1 MPVTNNFKVVDYI
14 GNNVL
19 ARLVNSLTMVH
30 TANRDWET
38 PWNPEMGFKIGDT
51 VRIRKPVYFTTA
63 EGAALSLQAV
73 DERQETLTISYQDH
87 VDVAFTSVEY
97 QRFLQDPETNVYEGA
112 AQALANK
119 VDSRIIQTGL
129 NRISRA
135 VGTAGSGITSFAI
148 PNQAI
153 TMQRQYAVVN
163 SRYMCFNPTDAG
175 TLRNALQNS
184 FNVPFNTEI
193 SQQAIIGNMG
203 GHDMYEDQNM
213 LLHTTGTFPGTPLVM
228 GGSQTGSTINIDG
241 FGGGTPTVFKK
252 GDIITFD
259 GVYAVNPVNKN
270 QIATGSGGLMQF
282 VVTADVV
289 SSAGSAAVPIEP
301 AIEIDGPYQNVTAAP
316 ADNAPVHCLGV
327 TVNGTA
333 VQYTT
338 NFVYSPDCFTFACV
352 PGPIMMGA
360 PYSKVFTDADTGI
373 SIRLNIV
380 YTPNTDQDILRF
392 DVFHGN
398 QVFGQFGTKM
408 IG

>member
-1 MPVTNNFKVVDYI
+1 MAVTNNFKVVDYI

-38 PWNPEMGFKIGDT
+38 PWNPEMGFKVGDT
-51 VRIRKPVYFTTA
+51 VRIRKPVYFTTT
-63 EGAALSLQAV
+63 EGAALNLQAV
-73 DERQETLTISYQDH
+73 EERQETLTISYQDH
-87 VDVAFTSVEY
+87 VDVAFSSVEY

-119 VDSRIIQTGL
+119 VDSRIIQAGMT
-129 NRISRA
+129 RISRA
-135 VGTAGSGITSFAI
+135 VGTPGSGITSFSV
-148 PNQAI
+148 PNASI
-153 TMQRQYAVVN
+153 TAQRQYGVVN
-163 SRYMCFNPTDAG
+163 SRYMCFNSGDAG
-175 TLRNALQNS
+175 TLRNSLQNS

-193 SQQAIIGNMG
+193 SQRAIIGNLG

-213 LLHTTGTFPGTPLVM
+213 TLHTTGTFPGTPLVM
-228 GGSQTGSTINIDG
+228 GAGQVGSVINLDG
-241 FGGGTPTVFKK
+241 FGAGTPTVLKQ

-259 GVYAVNPVNKN
+259 GVYAVNPVNKQ
-270 QIATGSGGLMQF
+270 QISATGLMQF
-282 VVTADVV
+282 VVQNDVV
-289 SSAGSAAVPIEP
+289 ASGGSAAVTIEP
-301 AIEIDGPYQNVTAAP
+301 AIEISGPYQNVTAGP
-316 ADNAPVHCLGV
+316 ANNAPVHCAGV
-327 TVNGTA
+327 SVNGTA
-333 VQYTT
+333 TTYTK
-338 NFVYSPDCFTFACV
+338 NFTYSSDAFTFACV

-398 QVFGQFGTKM
+398 TCFGQYATLQLG
-408 IG
+408 